1 MDQNADKPR
10 PLGIPSCTPW
20 CSIYFNFILRDRYI
34 HGSVHHETQTESE
47 RKDTC
52 LDSKKER
59 PSLCYERDRR
69 GNRRGWEE
77 RESDRK
83 NCRWTLHCLCL
94 TRVREWRS
102 EWERISLNCLIC
114 HLLFL
119 MHSPA
124 ELSGTKEVSSVVS
137 LTSYGCEELTLL
149 FVFVSLRVKSGG
161 NTQRKRKF
169 LYLFVCQIAG
179 RKGFVT
185 IDITGQ
191 RSWSG
196 FIFGYE
202 ETFTGVPESGIPL

>member
-1 MDQNADKPR
+1 MDQNADEPR

-20 CSIYFNFILRDRYI
+20 CSIIFNFILRDRYI
-34 HGSVHHETQTESE
+34 HGSVHQTETQTVREKRHMSGH
-47 RKDTC
+47 
-52 LDSKKER
+52 DSKKER

-94 TRVREWRS
+94 TRVREWRRG
-102 EWERISLNCLIC
+102 WERISLNCLIC

-137 LTSYGCEELTLL
+137 LTSMDVKNWPCFLCLCHWELNLGETH
-149 FVFVSLRVKSGG
+149 RGKG
-161 NTQRKRKF
+161 NFST
-169 LYLFVCQIAG
+169 YLSVRLKEG
-179 RKGFVT
+179 RGSS
-185 IDITGQ
+185 
-191 RSWSG
+191 R
-196 FIFGYE
+196 
-202 ETFTGVPESGIPL
+202 